1 MLVINGVDAQ
11 LARNPLLA
19 AFLRQ
24 HRGTVD
30 DQCRALV
37 PTGQDALSARYQAV
51 SRLLTRLGVG
61 IEAKG
66 QVADALERVEAEEA
80 RFADFSARPFDI
92 SHRQLDS
99 ADLREFVE
107 INVRKCPGRTFSRP
121 KLQTTHHL
129 EFAQKG
135 HTS

>member
-51 SRLLTRLGVG
+51 SRLLNRLGVG

-66 QVADALERVEAEEA
+66 QVADALERVEAERLEEL
-80 RFADFSARPFDI
+80 RVGQESVSTCSYRWPT
-92 SHRQLDS
+92 SH
-99 ADLREFVE
+99 
-107 INVRKCPGRTFSRP
+107 IK
-121 KLQTTHHL
+121 KKTTL
-129 EFAQKG
+129 
-135 HTS
+135 TYNYITT

>member
-51 SRLLTRLGVG
+51 SRLLNRLGVG

-66 QVADALERVEAEEA
+66 PVADALERVEDEEE
-80 RFADFSARPFDI
+80 RFEDFSARAFDI
-92 SHRQLDS
+92 WPRQVEYY
-99 ADLREFVE
+99 EFSESVPD
-107 INVRKCPGRTFSRP
+107 IDRNIPG
-121 KLQTTHHL
+121 HH
-129 EFAQKG
+129 FD
-135 HTS
+135 TS

>member
-51 SRLLTRLGVG
+51 SRLLNRLGVG

-80 RFADFSARPFDI
+80 RFEDFSARAFDI
-92 SHRQLDS
+92 WHRQLDS
-99 ADLREFVE
+99 DEFREFVE
-107 INVRKCPGRTFSRP
+107 IIDRKCPGRS
-121 KLQTTHHL
+121 
-129 EFAQKG
+129 EE
-135 HTS
+135 HTSELQSLMRI

>member
-51 SRLLTRLGVG
+51 SRLLNRLGVG
-61 IEAKG
+61 DRKSVVEGKRVSVRVDLGGRRCIKKTKT
-66 QVADALERVEAEEA
+66 QVRIPLV
-80 RFADFSARPFDI
+80 I
-92 SHRQLDS
+92 Q
-99 ADLREFVE
+99 
-107 INVRKCPGRTFSRP
+107 NTK
-121 KLQTTHHL
+121 
-129 EFAQKG
+129 
-135 HTS
+135 

>member
-1 MLVINGVDAQ
+1 MLFKCHCDHGDLTLQTHSSPTRLSSDLSRSAPGPTVSIYFEPADDMLVINGVDAH

-51 SRLLTRLGVG
+51 SRLLNRLGVG

-66 QVADALERVEAEEA
+66 QVD
-80 RFADFSARPFDI
+80 
-92 SHRQLDS
+92 
-99 ADLREFVE
+99 
-107 INVRKCPGRTFSRP
+107 RKSVV
-121 KLQTTHHL
+121 
-129 EFAQKG
+129 
-135 HTS
+135 

>member
-51 SRLLTRLGVG
+51 SRLLNRLGVG

-66 QVADALERVEAEEA
+66 QVADALERVEDEEA
-80 RFADFSARPFDI
+80 RFERSEERRVGKECVSTCRYGWSPD
-92 SHRQLDS
+92 HLKKK
-99 ADLREFVE
+99 
-107 INVRKCPGRTFSRP
+107 RKSN
-121 KLQTTHHL
+121 TTY
-129 EFAQKG
+129 KNN
-135 HTS
+135 